1 MWGACQ
7 VALAG
12 ATILL
17 FSTGPAQGQEVG
29 SCTKP
34 AVGDKIRKVENGV
47 DDFTKYL
54 ESRGENAKGRAETAQ
69 SSGAKTQR
77 GGRGDGANAKANK
90 GANTEASKEKA
101 GKTKDELSNAL
112 DELNRSTNRLRRKFD
127 PSPSYMET
135 KVQLE
140 QVMDDGRKVNQT
152 VARGKN
158 DAQAGKLWK
167 VLKAAINELA
177 RCYGV
182 TPMGA

>member
-17 FSTGPAQGQEVG
+17 FSTGAAQGQAAG

-47 DDFTKYL
+47 DDFSKYL

-69 SSGAKTQR
+69 SSGTKTR
-77 GGRGDGANAKANK
+77 GGGRAS

-101 GKTKDELSNAL
+101 GKTKDELDNAL
-112 DELNRSTNRLRRKFD
+112 SELNLSTNRLRRKFD
-127 PSPSYMET
+127 PSSNYMET

-140 QVMDDGRKVNQT
+140 RVMDDGRKINQI
-152 VARGKN
+152 VARGKY

-167 VLKAAINELA
+167 VLRSAINDLA
-177 RCYGV
+177 KCYGV